1 MNAALEPEAGGT
13 RRDAQE
19 GSPMRELTRPP
30 KTETKLRR
38 RTGPLPGT
46 AFATEWTLEQ
56 AAGTV
61 GSSPDAPAVVVVG
74 FDGSEPAQRALNAVC
89 LQVLTGT
96 GDAGSHPPREE
107 WRRLAEALGKGRA
120 LR

>member
-1 MNAALEPEAGGT
+1 MNGALEPEAGGT

-56 AAGTV
+56 AAGTA

-74 FDGSEPAQRALNAVC
+74 FDGSEPAQPALNAATELLH
-89 LQVLTGT
+89 LQRRDGAVAHELL
-96 GDAGSHPPREE
+96 DAADEL
-107 WRRLAEALGKGRA
+107 RRQR
-120 LR
+120 